1 MSYSSTAAD
10 TLVYIKIQK
19 NEESL
24 NTENTETTENIH
36 SIPILFDNSQQK
48 HSEINLMKRIKHV
61 IEEYDPATY
70 DICHENGADLI
81 IAHVLTG
88 ETLLLVRRN
97 LCDGSLTK
105 ALSTKSTDGND
116 SDDDGSDKKTFESV
130 RDNMVFLIDCSPNM
144 LEPMSLN
151 GEKEEKT
158 TGLQIALDF

>member
-61 IEEYDPATY
+61 IEEYDPTTY

-88 ETLLLVRRN
+88 ETL
-97 LCDGSLTK
+97 
-105 ALSTKSTDGND
+105 
-116 SDDDGSDKKTFESV
+116 
-130 RDNMVFLIDCSPNM
+130 
-144 LEPMSLN
+144 
-151 GEKEEKT
+151 
-158 TGLQIALDF
+158 